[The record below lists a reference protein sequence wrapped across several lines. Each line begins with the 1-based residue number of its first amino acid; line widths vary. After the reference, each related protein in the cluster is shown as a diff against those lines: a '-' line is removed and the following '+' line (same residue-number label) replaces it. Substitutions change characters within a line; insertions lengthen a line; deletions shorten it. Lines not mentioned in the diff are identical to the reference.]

1 MIDAHIL
8 VTPTSIELVD
18 PRLREG
24 FEAQVREVTYNPLG
38 RPLKAE
44 ELALLLPGVDGYI
57 AGLDEITAEALAA
70 ADRLKVIARYGVGL
84 DNVDLQAAKER
95 GVIVTHTVGANAISV
110 AELTVGL
117 FLSLLRQIPA
127 AVEQTRQGRW
137 PRMRGLALHG
147 KTIGLI
153 GLGAIGREVAR
164 RLQPF
169 GCRILVYDPYVAPE
183 MAGSYGTLCPALAD
197 LLPQA
202 DVVSLHLPATPQT
215 AGMVNETFLRQM
227 KHGAYFVNT
236 SRGELVDHQALL
248 RVLQEGHLKGAA
260 LDVYPDEP
268 PNPEDPLLQLPQVL
282 VTPHMGAHSDDAIR
296 QMFTLAVADCLAV
309 LSGNSP
315 RFRAV

>member
-18 PRLREG
+18 PRLREE

-38 RPLKAE
+38 RPLQAE
-44 ELALLLPGVDGYI
+44 ELARLLPGVDGYI
-57 AGLDEITAEALAA
+57 AGLDEITAGALAA

-84 DNVDLQAAKER
+84 DNVDLQAARER
-95 GVIVTHTVGANAISV
+95 GIIVTHTVGANAISV

-117 FLSLLRQIPA
+117 LLALLRQIPA

-164 RLQPF
+164 RLQSF

-183 MAGSYGTLCPALAD
+183 VVGSYGTLCPTLAD

-215 AGMVNETFLRQM
+215 VGIVDETFLRQM
-227 KHGAYFVNT
+227 KRGAYFVNT
-236 SRGELVDHQALL
+236 ARGELVDHQALL
-248 RVLQEGHLKGAA
+248 WALQDGHLKGAA

-296 QMFTLAVADCLAV
+296 QMFTLSVADCLAV
-309 LSGNSP
+309 LAGNSP